1 MAQKPVKHENCTMQ
15 KIMLEPSPRVC
26 MMHAMDVK
34 ATREAMGLSKTQLAE
49 ALGVNLSTVYRL
61 EAGQIA
67 LVRRT
72 ELAIEALAKSRRVK
86 PVYRDAAA

>member
-1 MAQKPVKHENCTMQ
+1 MIC
-15 KIMLEPSPRVC
+15 
-26 MMHAMDVK
+26 AMDVE
-34 ATREAMGLSKTQLAE
+34 ATREAMGLTKTQLAE

-72 ELAIEALAKSRRVK
+72 ELAIEALAKARRVK